1 MKYTITELA
10 KMSGVSTRTLRFYHE
25 IGLLVPKEQNSAG
38 YRTYHEEEVN
48 KLQQILF
55 YRELGVNLKE
65 IKNILEAPEFDGLE
79 ALKNHRKELLE
90 RKKQLDRLLDNVN
103 NTIYSQERRIIMKDN
118 EKFKGFKKS
127 LIEENE
133 KKYGSELRE
142 KYSSKTIEESNKKL
156 MNMSEEEYNNMENLG
171 NRILEQLKI
180 AYETKDPSSQEAQI
194 LADMHKRWLS
204 FSWPNYTK
212 EAHRGLAEMYVY
224 DERFKEY
231 YDKAQP
237 GGAEFL
243 RDAIIAY
250 TE

>member
-1 MKYTITELA
+1 
-10 KMSGVSTRTLRFYHE
+10 
-25 IGLLVPKEQNSAG
+25 
-38 YRTYHEEEVN
+38 
-48 KLQQILF
+48 
-55 YRELGVNLKE
+55 
-65 IKNILEAPEFDGLE
+65 
-79 ALKNHRKELLE
+79 
-90 RKKQLDRLLDNVN
+90 
-103 NTIYSQERRIIMKDN
+103 
-118 EKFKGFKKS
+118 
-127 LIEENE
+127 
-133 KKYGSELRE
+133 
-142 KYSSKTIEESNKKL
+142 
-156 MNMSEEEYNNMENLG
+156 MSEEEYNNMEDLG